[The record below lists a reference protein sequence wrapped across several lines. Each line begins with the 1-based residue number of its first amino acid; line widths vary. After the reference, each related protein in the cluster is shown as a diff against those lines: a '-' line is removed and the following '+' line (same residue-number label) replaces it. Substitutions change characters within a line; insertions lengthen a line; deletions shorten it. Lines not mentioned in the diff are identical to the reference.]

1 MNPRKD
7 RSHLF
12 KKDTK
17 PFKELEGASGS
28 ESSRNSCLGRG
39 YHTSLLF
46 KENIVTFGGE
56 YNSDQTGAASIGIY
70 DIKND
75 RWSYVETNLP
85 PRFGHTACAFEDSKI
100 IIYGGQSCDESME
113 GKAINT
119 LVIGVGMNENSQGI
133 EERESWSVT
142 FF

>member
-1 MNPRKD
+1 MNPKKD

-12 KKDTK
+12 KKNTR

-28 ESSRNSCLGRG
+28 ESSRNKCVGRG

-56 YNSDQTGAASIGIY
+56 YNYDQAGAASIGIY
-70 DIKND
+70 DIKTD
-75 RWSYVETNLP
+75 KWSHIETNLP
-85 PRFGHTACAFEDSKI
+85 PRFGHTACAFEGNKI
-100 IIYGGQSCDESME
+100 IIYGGHSCDESME

-119 LVIGVGMNENSQGI
+119 LVIAVGTNENQQGT
-133 EERESWSVT
+133 EGFKGT
-142 FF
+142 KQ